1 MNQEGIWRLP
11 QEVFIWEAFKSH
23 ALQLGTA
30 YKLLREKGSFTATPS
45 KRREPHVNHSTKLT
59 SEIWKRIFSTR
70 PDDWRRRSAV
80 SISYN
85 PQPHP
90 THRLRAGS
98 FLWLVPRYPFID
110 TLTQEGYTWYPFPSL
125 RALGDYVFTE
135 GRILS
140 SSTEKSLKSF

>member
-59 SEIWKRIFSTR
+59 SEI
-70 PDDWRRRSAV
+70 
-80 SISYN
+80 
-85 PQPHP
+85 
-90 THRLRAGS
+90 
-98 FLWLVPRYPFID
+98 
-110 TLTQEGYTWYPFPSL
+110 
-125 RALGDYVFTE
+125 
-135 GRILS
+135 
-140 SSTEKSLKSF
+140 